1 LKELL
6 EGTLLDDDLSFSS
19 GGWIPWGG
27 FSLEELLAG
36 ALLDVPGLSLSTT
49 LLEDFGLTGSWL
61 LEELLVFSELEELLL
76 TRSELEEI
84 SVSGSL
90 ELEDTWSW

>member
-36 ALLDVPGLSLSTT
+36 ALLDVPGLSLSPRC
-49 LLEDFGLTGSWL
+49 WK
-61 LEELLVFSELEELLL
+61 
-76 TRSELEEI
+76 I
-84 SVSGSL
+84 SA
-90 ELEDTWSW
+90 